1 MKDSNN
7 EVQTNDYV
15 GKSLFDFISVTVKYR
30 KFLFWFIFCVTL
42 VTIIIA
48 IVSPKWYKSRTSVFP
63 AEKTDLLGD
72 LGGLSSLVK
81 TFSPTK
87 GLAGLTGPTETDR
100 YLAILKSGTV
110 LDKVIRKFDLVNV
123 YEISDGSM
131 EKTVKAL
138 LSNVEFEVQ
147 DEGYLTIDVFDKNPQ
162 RAADL
167 ANYFVDQ
174 LNEVNAELNVKNAT
188 ANRMFI
194 EKRYEQ
200 NLKDINDLEAS
211 MKEFQKKYGVVAV
224 PEQIEAT
231 VKTMAEVYGKLA
243 EKEIEMNVLQRSF
256 SSDHPLYKSSAI
268 EVQELQR
275 KINQLNKGSQRA
287 YGDINVLIPFKQAPE
302 LGGEYLKIYRNL
314 EIQYK
319 ILQFVTPLYEQ
330 AKVEEVRN
338 TPSVLVLDK
347 ASPAERKSK
356 PKISLYAILSFI
368 FSIIIGY
375 VIVFTKE
382 MTEKYKTQHPS
393 GFNYIISEIKSDL
406 QKVRFRK
413 KG

>member
-1 MKDSNN
+1 MEDSNY
-7 EVQTNDYV
+7 EVQTNEYV
-15 GKSLFDFISVTVKYR
+15 GKSLFDFISITVKYR
-30 KFLFWFIFCVTL
+30 KFLFLFIFCITL
-42 VTIIIA
+42 LTIIFA
-48 IVSPKWYKSRTSVFP
+48 LLSPKWYKSRTSVFP
-63 AEKTDLLGD
+63 ADKTDLLGD

-110 LDKVIRKFDLVNV
+110 LDKIIRKFDLVNV

-162 RAADL
+162 RAADM

-200 NLKDINDLEAS
+200 NLKDISDLESS

-243 EKEIEMNVLQRSF
+243 EKEIEMNVLQRAF
-256 SSDHPLYKSSAI
+256 SNDHPLYRSAAI
-268 EVQELQR
+268 EVQELQK
-275 KINQLNKGSQRA
+275 KINQLNRGSQRVE
-287 YGDINVLIPFKQAPE
+287 GDINVLIPFKKAPE
-302 LGGEYLKIYRNL
+302 LGAEYLKIYRNL

-347 ASPAERKSK
+347 ASPAERKAK
-356 PKISLYAILSFI
+356 PKISLYAILSFL
-368 FSIIIGY
+368 FSIIVGY
-375 VIVFTKE
+375 VIVFSKE
-382 MTEKYKTQHPS
+382 MTDKYKTRYPS

-406 QKVRFRK
+406 QKIRFRK